1 MKRKALVLA
10 LLLVLLGS
18 ISAGTLAY
26 FTADT
31 QTHNVIT
38 SGNVNIAIVE
48 TMLGDDGTEV
58 PFEDATGVMPGQA
71 VSKIVRVA
79 NTGVGA
85 AWVRVKLDTSVTVDD
100 KPIEGWEKYIK
111 YQINDENADKNGE
124 TADDGNDS
132 FWVAGED
139 GWYYYNT
146 IVPVNGETEP
156 IIREVIFEPA
166 MGNDY
171 QNSRTEIDV
180 SAQAV
185 QAANNPIPE
194 GGKVTDIPGWPT
206 K

>member
-10 LLLVLLGS
+10 LLLILLGS

-31 QTHNVIT
+31 QVHNVIT
-38 SGNVNIAIVE
+38 SGNVNIALVE
-48 TMLGDDGTEV
+48 TMLGDDGVTEI
-58 PFEDATGVMPGQA
+58 PFENADGVMPGQA

-85 AWVRVKLDTSVTVDD
+85 AWVRVKLDTAVTVDE
-100 KPIEGWEKYIK
+100 KPIEGWEEYIK
-111 YQINDENADKNGE
+111 YQINDKPTEEGDTAYWIPGE
-124 TADDGNDS
+124 K
-132 FWVAGED
+132 
-139 GWYYYNT
+139 GWYYYSE

-156 IIREVIFEPA
+156 IIRKVTFEA
-166 MGNDY
+166 TMGNDY

-185 QAANNPIPE
+185 QAANNPIPKD
-194 GGKVTDIPGWPT
+194 GTVADIPGWPT